1 MSLAKRTTRGKIKFF
16 PTVLATRMHDYP
28 GRNNNRA
35 RILSPRIALR
45 LLRLHEF
52 PGHPRIEARVKRQF
66 IFKFRFIKAL

>member
-28 GRNNNRA
+28 GRNNNPLAKDRPSTPPFA
-35 RILSPRIALR
+35 RISWPS
-45 LLRLHEF
+45 
-52 PGHPRIEARVKRQF
+52 RIEARAKRQF